1 MHEVLNKYSDD
12 SDKEL
17 DEMFE
22 KLTKSNKESNKETIN
37 ELN

>member
-1 MHEVLNKYSDD
+1 MHEVLNKHSDD